1 MIKKVSNKIISS
13 LTIFA
18 LIFASLLPV
27 FSNTAQAASI
37 SSAKATF
44 GRLKASTASD
54 SVVVQFVT
62 PTGIQ
67 TGGGDTITLTFSAD
81 FTLAAESAGNFDIGL
96 GDSATCS
103 TASYTDETI
112 VTTGASATEWNVD
125 VTGQVVTFS
134 PETDDVLTAG
144 NCIRFEMGTAAT
156 TGGTGSASTVTNGA
170 VDDDDTIAIAGSFGD
185 TGTITVDIIDD
196 DQVTV
201 TATVNQ
207 SITFDLDTA
216 TTDTESATPYTVDLG
231 TITTSDT
238 RVSGTTD
245 SINYI
250 WMDLGTN
257 ASGGAT
263 VTVKNANGTNGLV
276 STSTPA
282 DNINSADGAI
292 ADGTENYG
300 LCVVSVAQTTG
311 TLSIASGYS
320 GNTCAGNSETN
331 DVEALSSTTP
341 EAIVT
346 STAPLG
352 AGRAQI
358 AVNGAISSS
367 TPAHA
372 DYTDTLTFI
381 ATATF

>member
-1 MIKKVSNKIISS
+1 MKNFVKK
-13 LTIFA
+13 LTSVTLMFA
-18 LIFASLLPV
+18 VLSITLAPSFAS
-27 FSNTAQAASI
+27 AASI

-54 SVVVQFVT
+54 SVVVQFAT

-67 TGGGDTITLTFSAD
+67 TGGADTITLTFSAD
-81 FTLAAESAGNFDIGL
+81 FTVAAFSAANFDIGL

-103 TASYTDETI
+103 TATYTDEI
-112 VTTGASATEWNVD
+112 VAASPSATDWGVGVSGN
-125 VTGQVVTFS
+125 VVTLS

-144 NCIRFEMGTAAT
+144 FCFRVEMGTAAT
-156 TGGTGSASTVTNGA
+156 TGGTGSASTITNGA
-170 VDDDDTIAIAGSFGD
+170 LDDDDSIAIAGVFGD
-185 TGTITVDIIDD
+185 TGTITVDIVDD

-201 TATVNQ
+201 TANVNQ

-216 TTDTESATPYTVDLG
+216 TTDTESATPYTVALG
-231 TITTSDT
+231 TVTASDT

-245 SINYI
+245 SVNYI
-250 WMDLGTN
+250 WLDLGTN

-263 VTVKNANGTNGLV
+263 VTVKNANGGSGLV

-282 DNINSADGAI
+282 DNINSADGTM

-311 TLSIASGYS
+311 TLAKASPYDVGGCT
-320 GNTCAGNSETN
+320 GNTETN
-331 DVEALSSTTP
+331 VVHGLTTTG
-341 EAIVT
+341 ENIVT

-352 AGRAQI
+352 AGRASI
-358 AVNGAISSS
+358 AVNGAISTS

-372 DYTDTLTFI
+372 DYTDTLTFV